1 MYVNRKNNYSPHPD
15 RRNRAFT
22 LVEVIVST
30 LILGIMISGMLLAFH
45 RTKEGTYQYALRE
58 RAAAVGQRRLEML
71 LSTYQE
77 PNNLYLYGQD
87 DLDPLFSWT
96 LNLERILVDEQSLFR
111 NVENT
116 IIKAT
121 VIVEADLPKMQNQ
134 PLITLVRYFD
144 VLAPLPGNDVA
155 VPLPLEPTAR
165 WLEELTEKL
174 GREPTLEEILTEMVN
189 QGEITTDILQELGI
203 SPDPDIIK
211 DIR

>member
-1 MYVNRKNNYSPHPD
+1 MYFNRQNNYQNNQHPT
-15 RRNRAFT
+15 NRAFT

-30 LILGIMISGMLLAFH
+30 LILGIMISGMLFAFH

-77 PNNLYLYGQD
+77 PNNLYLYGKD

-96 LNLERILVDEQSLFR
+96 LNLERILVDETSLYR

-121 VIVEADLPKMQNQ
+121 VSVEADLPDMKNQ

-174 GREPTLEEILTEMVN
+174 GREPTLDEILLEMVN
-189 QGEITTDILQELGI
+189 QGEITSDMLRDLGI
-203 SPDPDIIK
+203 SRDMDIIR
-211 DIR
+211 DI